1 MTRDERTRR
10 LARPQ
15 AFILP
20 LLLLAAPLAYAVA
33 TVEAPAGYDNLTN
46 GFETQTQFDLDRTV
60 FEEREGIAEGL
71 GPVYNAQS
79 CAECHQSPVTGSSS
93 QVTEL
98 RVGRM
103 DGAGNFTEPAGGSL
117 INDRAIDPSIQER
130 ASPQDNVV
138 AFRSSLGILG
148 DGYVEVLPDSVFS
161 QIQAAQP
168 PNMKGTIVRVP
179 VLEAPGVT
187 RIGRFGWKDQHA
199 SLVSFAA
206 DAYLNEIG
214 ITSPLMPSENSSKG
228 RSVADFDTVAD
239 PEDAATP
246 AAPNGSDIEAFARF
260 MRSTK
265 VPSRDAVV
273 AAMPD
278 AQAGAA
284 LFHQIG
290 CDICHTASLRTAPA
304 GAVVHGMN
312 RDLPVPSA
320 LGDKVIHPFSDF
332 MLHDVGTGDGIVQNG
347 GPGSAHKLRTAPLWG
362 LRMRPRLMHDLA
374 SVSYPQAILRH
385 TREAGPVIQAYRNL
399 SPTQQ
404 SQLSLFLSSL

>member
-1 MTRDERTRR
+1 MKRDKRTRR
-10 LARPQ
+10 LARSH
-15 AFILP
+15 AFVLP
-20 LLLLAAPLAYAVA
+20 LLLLAAPMAYAVA
-33 TVEAPAGYDNLTN
+33 TLEAPAGYDNLTN

-71 GPVYNAQS
+71 GPLYNAQS

-98 RVGRM
+98 RVGRV

-117 INDRAIDPSIQER
+117 INDRAIDPAIQEH
-130 ASPQDNVV
+130 ASDSDNVMT
-138 AFRSSLGILG
+138 FRSSLSILG
-148 DGYVEVLPDSVFS
+148 DGYVEVLPDIAFS

-168 PNMKGTIVRVP
+168 PTMKGTIVRVP
-179 VLEAPGVT
+179 VLEMPGVT

-214 ITSPLMPSENSSKG
+214 ITSPLMPNENSSKG
-228 RSVADFDTVAD
+228 QSVADFDTVPD

-246 AAPNGSDIEAFARF
+246 TAPYGSDIAAFARF

-265 VPSRDAVV
+265 VPPRDLTL
-273 AAMPD
+273 AATPD

-304 GAVVHGMN
+304 GAAVHGMN
-312 RDLPVPSA
+312 RDLPIPSV
-320 LGDKVIHPFSDF
+320 LGDKVIHPYSDF

-347 GPGSAHKLRTAPLWG
+347 GPDSAHKLRTAPLWG

-374 SVSYPQAILRH
+374 TLTYSQAILRH
-385 TREAGPVIQAYRNL
+385 AREAGPVIQAYRSL
-399 SPTQQ
+399 SQVQQ

>member
-1 MTRDERTRR
+1 MV
-10 LARPQ
+10 
-15 AFILP
+15 
-20 LLLLAAPLAYAVA
+20 YAVA
-33 TVEAPAGYDNLTN
+33 TLEAPAGFDNLTN
-46 GFETQTQFDLDRTV
+46 GFEPQTQFDLDRVV
-60 FEEREGIAEGL
+60 FEEREGIDEGL

-98 RVGRM
+98 RVGRT
-103 DGAGNFTEPAGGSL
+103 DGPGTFTEPMGGSL
-117 INDRAIDPSIQER
+117 INDRAIDASIQEHATPR
-130 ASPQDNVV
+130 DNVI
-138 AFRSSLGILG
+138 AFRSSLSILG
-148 DGYVEVLPDSVFS
+148 DGYVEVLPDSAFS

-168 PNMKGTIVRVP
+168 PGMKGTIVRVP
-179 VLEAPGVT
+179 VLEMPGVT

-214 ITSPLMPSENSSKG
+214 ITSPLLPSENSSKG
-228 RSVADFDTVAD
+228 LSVAAFDTVAD

-246 AAPNGSDIEAFARF
+246 AAPNGTDVEAFARF

-265 VPSRDAVV
+265 VPPRDLAV

-290 CDICHTASLRTAPA
+290 CDICHTATLQTAPA
-304 GAVVHGMN
+304 GSVSHGMN
-312 RDLPVPSA
+312 RDRPVPA
-320 LGDKVIHPFSDF
+320 VLGDKVIHPYSDF

-347 GPGSAHKLRTAPLWG
+347 GPDSARKLRTAPLWG
-362 LRMRPRLMHDLA
+362 LRLRPRLMHDLA

-385 TREAGPVIQAYRNL
+385 TREAGPVVQAYRNL
-399 SPTQQ
+399 SQAQQ
-404 SQLSLFLSSL
+404 GQLSLFLSSL

>member
-1 MTRDERTRR
+1 M
-10 LARPQ
+10 
-15 AFILP
+15 
-20 LLLLAAPLAYAVA
+20 
-33 TVEAPAGYDNLTN
+33 
-46 GFETQTQFDLDRTV
+46 
-60 FEEREGIAEGL
+60 
-71 GPVYNAQS
+71 
-79 CAECHQSPVTGSSS
+79 TGSSS

-103 DGAGNFTEPAGGSL
+103 DAAGNFIEPAGGSL
-117 INDRAIDPSIQER
+117 INDRAIDPSIQEH

-148 DGYVEVLPDSVFS
+148 DGYVEVLPDGVFS

-168 PNMKGTIVRVP
+168 MSMKGVIVRVP
-179 VLEAPGVT
+179 VLESPGVT

-214 ITSPLMPSENSSKG
+214 ITSPLMPNENSSKG
-228 RSVADFDTVAD
+228 KSVADFDTVAD

-246 AAPNGSDIEAFARF
+246 TAPNGSDVEAFARF

-265 VPSRDAVV
+265 VPARDPVV
-273 AAMPD
+273 AVMPD

-290 CDICHTASLRTAPA
+290 CDICHTASLQTAPA
-304 GAVVHGMN
+304 GSVTRGMN
-312 RDLPVPSA
+312 HDKAVPAA
-320 LGDKVIHPFSDF
+320 LGDKVIHPYSDF

-347 GPGSAHKLRTAPLWG
+347 GPDTAHKLRTAPLWG

-385 TREAGPVIQAYRNL
+385 AREAGPVIQAYRNL
-399 SPTQQ
+399 SQVQQ